1 MESNALEQGGSYWT
15 STCPTLMSPSLHRV
29 YWALTKCQALLGGGV
44 TERNEATQVASKTEW
59 VGEIREGFLE
69 EVTFLQML
77 KHEFTRENQWR

>member
-1 MESNALEQGGSYWT
+1 M
-15 STCPTLMSPSLHRV
+15 
-29 YWALTKCQALLGGGV
+29 LGGGV